1 MDGHRKVALCIA
13 IENGDLAVIRK
24 LLDCGADISTSSSLQ
39 QIPETTVSAVFWY
52 MIYVPKLWPHLNDY
66 GSRLVR
72 FSSSSFATLS
82 AIEKKIDLF
91 SSGITN
97 SSATLLPT
105 SNGWKLFAMLI
116 EMATFNIALVT
127 LVPYLHAHVNGLLV
141 IFCMAWAANIVRHR
155 IMVSGR
161 LCLLPILWIMHN
173 TVGWGI
179 AKEHVFRQVSQNEIL
194 TSLPGKAALNTIF
207 GNARDDRAPEIM
219 LALLTAG
226 IELGDCTSGDSL
238 CYEVWCWAAENGYV
252 DVIQTLLGRGV
263 PVDIQPRNS
272 RRGMY
277 HSGTALLTA
286 VTGGHYQLVEFLLQ
300 NNANIYATSHTG
312 DSLMALWALR
322 FARISLPGCED
333 ADLSVLKL
341 LLHYGYDPNYR
352 SDDGSTPLIQISR
365 HCWSGYPIREL
376 LSAGASASITS
387 VDDTG
392 RTCLHYASQRT
403 WKVYPIIQLLVE
415 AGAPID
421 AVDKEGHTALWW
433 AASWGSA
440 TTVDTLLATGAQVD
454 LRGPA
459 STTPL
464 MEACVYSG
472 SGVIK
477 ALLKQGADPNA
488 QTDDCTPIL
497 SVLEGGNTSQPEDVL
512 QILLDAGA
520 KPIMPLTFPKQ
531 PLVEYA
537 KASIRRGWVRALLQ
551 AAEGSVSLE
560 LLNEAFHACLL
571 LLYIPLDDFR
581 ALLEAGADPAMHCR
595 AGADPTMR
603 CKDRYRSTPLHAVAS
618 GSSRIFDASEGE
630 LKTTLFD
637 LIRRGADVNARD
649 GQRHPPL
656 HVAIANNQLG
666 IVQLLLSSGARVDM
680 ADWFGRT
687 ALHVACLANP
697 AKYMPEHM
705 NGDLLQGLGA
715 NTQLQGQRGATAKYY
730 AILGRLEDVRNTYVV
745 GNIVAALLNAGADPL
760 VSDCFGK
767 TPLHYACEKANTI
780 TAGAILGIPNANA
793 IAAGDILGIPNV
805 HGTCREF
812 LSSASTLLHMKDEQG
827 KTPYDLA
834 MKSQNHFLSALA
846 LYAENS
852 VPAAPPYTDETEP
865 ISVRAIANDRS
876 YL

>member
-1 MDGHRKVALCIA
+1 MYD
-13 IENGDLAVIRK
+13 
-24 LLDCGADISTSSSLQ
+24 
-39 QIPETTVSAVFWY
+39 
-52 MIYVPKLWPHLNDY
+52 
-66 GSRLVR
+66 
-72 FSSSSFATLS
+72 
-82 AIEKKIDLF
+82 
-91 SSGITN
+91 
-97 SSATLLPT
+97 
-105 SNGWKLFAMLI
+105 
-116 EMATFNIALVT
+116 
-127 LVPYLHAHVNGLLV
+127 
-141 IFCMAWAANIVRHR
+141 
-155 IMVSGR
+155 
-161 LCLLPILWIMHN
+161 
-173 TVGWGI
+173 TVGWVI
-179 AKEHVFRQVSQNEIL
+179 AKEHVFRQISQNEIL
-194 TSLPGKAALNTIF
+194 TSEPPGKAALNTIF
-207 GNARDDRAPEIM
+207 GNARDDRAPDIM
-219 LALLTAG
+219 LALLTGG

-238 CYEVWCWAAENGYV
+238 CYEVWSWAAENGYV
-252 DVIQTLLGRGV
+252 DVIQTLLERGV

-277 HSGTALLTA
+277 HSGAALLTA
-286 VTGGHYQLVEFLLQ
+286 VTCGHSQLVEFLLQ
-300 NNANIYATSHTG
+300 NKANIYATSHSG

-322 FARISLPGCED
+322 SARISLPGCED

-376 LSAGASASITS
+376 LSAGASASIAS

-392 RTCLHYASQRT
+392 RTCLHYASRRT
-403 WKVYPIIQLLVE
+403 WKIYPVIQLLVE

-421 AVDKEGHTALWW
+421 AIDKEGHTALWW

-440 TTVDTLLATGAQVD
+440 TTVDTLLAIGAQVD

-459 STTPL
+459 SSTPL

-472 SGVIK
+472 PGVVK

-497 SVLEGGNTSQPEDVL
+497 SVLEGDNTSQPEDVL

-520 KPIMPLTFPKQ
+520 KPIMPSEFPKQ
-531 PLVEYA
+531 PLVEYS
-537 KASIRRGWVRALLQ
+537 KASICRGWVRALLQ

-571 LLYIPLDDFR
+571 LLYIPMDDFR
-581 ALLEAGADPAMHCR
+581 ALLEAGADPKMHCR
-595 AGADPTMR
+595 AGVDPTMR
-603 CKDRYRSTPLHAVAS
+603 CREDRYRSTPLHAVAS

-630 LKTTLFD
+630 LKTTLLD

-649 GQRHPPL
+649 GQRQTPL
-656 HVAIANNQLG
+656 HVAIGSNQLG

-687 ALHVACLANP
+687 ALHVACLAKP
-697 AKYMPEHM
+697 AKYMPEYM

-730 AILGRLEDVRNTYVV
+730 TILGRLEDVRNIYIV
-745 GNIVAALLNAGADPL
+745 GNIVVVLLNAGADPL
-760 VSDCFGK
+760 MSDSYGK

-812 LSSASTLLHMKDEQG
+812 LPSASTLLHMRDELGQ
-827 KTPYDLA
+827 TPYGLA
-834 MKSQNHFLSALA
+834 MKSQNHFLSALV

-852 VPAAPPYTDETEP
+852 ASATPSYSNENEP
-865 ISVRAIANDRS
+865 IAGRAIAND
-876 YL
+876 